1 MHWLVKS
8 IQFLEVLRMNDV
20 AINITILV
28 FVYSSSSLRLISF

>member
-20 AINITILV
+20 AISELQFSRRIEWK
-28 FVYSSSSLRLISF
+28 SLI